1 MKLNYN
7 LQQYQ
12 KPKEDTIS
20 DKTKLSMQ
28 TTVTNALL
36 ANQPQAA
43 QPVQQAKTND
53 GWGRSW
59 YVKANSNFK
68 QHCRIEKH
76 TV

>member
-20 DKTKLSMQ
+20 DKTKLSIQ

-36 ANQPQAA
+36 ANQPGGAVANPQS
-43 QPVQQAKTND
+43 PETKTD
-53 GWGRSW
+53 GWG
-59 YVKANSNFK
+59 KGK
-68 QHCRIEKH
+68 
-76 TV
+76 